1 MKFTLEFDLP
11 EGLEDDEKIYGE
23 WAFAARQIS
32 EKTAAG
38 HRSGVLRDRRGNEYG
53 RWSTA

>member
-23 WAFAARQIS
+23 WAV
-32 EKTAAG
+32 
-38 HRSGVLRDRRGNEYG
+38 RSPSPLPSRSSPTGQ
-53 RWSTA
+53 SICS